1 MSAQPASLS
10 EAQLEALSQCRSL
23 LRSVGLESLIPSPA
37 QLLYSK
43 TVLRHDSGPSVPH
56 PVVLGSRY
64 IPPPARPFTQVEIE
78 RKENRVTRKLA
89 AQAVVHHPLH
99 ALVEFPQTGRTS
111 EERILHLFDVDPDSF
126 HDPANDFQYSFNESH
141 GQDDATTCFLCDN
154 TGAKISCKKR
164 HGRCSSVKTCSFS
177 PVTSVTPVRRHGASL
192 DASFHDATKELFLK
206 TVAFYCALMRYGCN
220 FDAQEDSQ
228 RSDIPLDDSDD
239 DDYSSPAADLEAE
252 FLDSYD
258 QSAHE
263 YRAPVRC
270 KCSGKL
276 VMFFR
281 DNQYFIKC
289 SLYAP
294 GARGH
299 LLLSGIDQYHVD
311 YLTALLSDDMDTCE
325 RYETEAAERGYGPLH
340 HCEFVTSVRSQA
352 RCSDIH
358 RFPDGRLAHGEL
370 VVAQD
375 CPARCDVFIPVREQL
390 SACPRVAVLCTG
402 SHNHP
407 DPARTKTPQPICT
420 LFGDMLTL
428 LDWQVADITPRRL
441 VLNGAFMERLKMNLA
456 WSDKRLPSLADL
468 HESLRNLDHLAYLMN
483 TVRRSLYPDGT
494 GFQAARALLDAD
506 IPPDLRYV
514 RAAETRTI
522 KGKDVQFII
531 CMSPAQSA
539 LLLHARCVTID
550 TAFKRVKGWY
560 ELELEV
566 WDDATHR
573 SVTVGRA
580 FLNSL
585 TADAHFE
592 LFKCLDSIIKTDC
605 GSHIQFSYLH
615 GRGWDTVHT
624 DQHKGQAMGIGMF
637 AAWLANETLS
647 LDNPFTKLTPLEHL
661 AFFLM
666 LCVAHYKR
674 NLLKIQCKVRQQPV
688 IGSKTR

>member
-1 MSAQPASLS
+1 MSAQSASLS
-10 EAQLEALSQCRSL
+10 EVQLEALGQCCSL
-23 LRSVGLESLIPSPA
+23 LRSVGLESLLPSPA
-37 QLLYSK
+37 QLLYSN

-89 AQAVVHHPLH
+89 AQAVVHHPWH

-126 HDPANDFQYSFNESH
+126 HNPANDFQYSFNESH
-141 GQDDATTCFLCDN
+141 GQDNATTRFLCDN
-154 TGAKISCKKR
+154 TWAKILCKKR
-164 HGRCSSVKTCSFS
+164 HSRCSSVKTCSFS
-177 PVTSVTPVRRHGASL
+177 PVTSVTPVHRASL

-220 FDAQEDSQ
+220 FDTQEDSQ
-228 RSDIPLDDSDD
+228 RSDIPLDDSDS

-258 QSAHE
+258 QPAHE
-263 YRAPVRC
+263 YRAP
-270 KCSGKL
+270 
-276 VMFFR
+276 
-281 DNQYFIKC
+281 YFIKC

-299 LLLSGIDQYHVD
+299 LLLSGIDQYHIN

-390 SACPRVAVLCTG
+390 SVCPRVAVLCTG

-407 DPARTKTPQPICT
+407 NPARTKTPQSIRT
-420 LFGDMLTL
+420 LFSDMLTS
-428 LDWQVADITPRRL
+428 LDWQ
-441 VLNGAFMERLKMNLA
+441 MNLA

-468 HESLRNLDHLAYLMN
+468 HESLGNLDHLAYLMN

-522 KGKDVQFII
+522 KGKDIQFII

-566 WDDATHR
+566 WDDSTHR

-605 GSHIQFSYLH
+605 DSHIQFSYLH

-637 AAWLANETLS
+637 AAWLTNETLS

-674 NLLKIQCKVRQQPV
+674 NLLKLQSKVSTEIYSAMLSLSSSEPLADLN
-688 IGSKTR
+688 KTLDLIRLGPTAARRPPTVV